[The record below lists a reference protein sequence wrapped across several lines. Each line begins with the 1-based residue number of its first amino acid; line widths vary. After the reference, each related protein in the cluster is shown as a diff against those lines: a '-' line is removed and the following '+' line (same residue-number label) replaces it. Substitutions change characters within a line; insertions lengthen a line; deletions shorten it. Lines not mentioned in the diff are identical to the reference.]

1 MDTERVVSAMGVV
14 LLLAGSLPAIAQD
27 YYPPDRRGY
36 EAGRDDRGPPDD
48 RPHPDD
54 RQYRGRDDRGGP
66 PRQWRQGDRFD
77 GPRYVVDDYR
87 RYDLPPPPD
96 DRHRWVRDPDGN
108 FLLVAIASGVITN
121 LLLNAGHHGR

>member
-1 MDTERVVSAMGVV
+1 MDTKRVVSAMGAV

-36 EAGRDDRGPPDD
+36 EAGRDDRG
-48 RPHPDD
+48 
-54 RQYRGRDDRGGP
+54 
-66 PRQWRQGDRFD
+66 
-77 GPRYVVDDYR
+77 
-87 RYDLPPPPD
+87 PPD